1 MRQRKEKATQK
12 AIEKGTV
19 KATIAH
25 VSKKGKTSD
34 KVSCVK
40 ERKNRWQ
47 SVIPQKI
54 KKGNT
59 ADNVPCLKNI
69 YNRKITLLT
78 MCHAPNSKLYKNMHI
93 HNHEI

>member
-19 KATIAH
+19 KATIVH

-47 SVIPQKI
+47 SVIPQK
-54 KKGNT
+54 
-59 ADNVPCLKNI
+59 
-69 YNRKITLLT
+69 
-78 MCHAPNSKLYKNMHI
+78 
-93 HNHEI
+93 